1 MTAFIIAKPSHL
13 LIRLEILTFIKT
25 TPDSLTIAFASM
37 VIPVPSGPYNKYPLL
52 WTKKTNINNDN
63 STIAPTRGQHS
74 STKVPI
80 CHKGTWSPVSTN
92 PK

>member
-37 VIPVPSGPYNKYPLL
+37 VIPVPSGPYNNTPFYGPRKQ
-52 WTKKTNINNDN
+52 I
-63 STIAPTRGQHS
+63 
-74 STKVPI
+74 
-80 CHKGTWSPVSTN
+80 
-92 PK
+92 